1 MDEVSVHVGGHVTLL
16 FSIHS
21 DAILPRNQGSKGAG
35 LCLEHGV
42 IVSVGLS
49 QEDKFEIIDMF
60 GNNSEISNE
69 LYSDLLEAFRHLF
82 NISENIS
89 LRVELQLPLSQ
100 GFGMSAAGLLA
111 TSLALGELFDKG
123 DEGQLARLAHRIERQ
138 HSSGLGDVLGLWAGG
153 CALRTFPGC
162 PPIPGEARSFS
173 VASPALLIWDLNQ
186 SKHTSNYI
194 NDKIW
199 KKNITLAGESIVSR
213 LKKYNWN
220 PSVWPR
226 LLQQADQFAAN
237 SGLLQELERAEL
249 YSKVVDEMD
258 ENMSCHL
265 CMLGTSIIVVPKDI
279 TSDIDFT
286 ELASKIS
293 ELGYGTALTSIQ

>member
-1 MDEVSVHVGGHVTLL
+1 MCIRD
-16 FSIHS
+16 
-21 DAILPRNQGSKGAG
+21 R
-35 LCLEHGV
+35 
-42 IVSVGLS
+42 
-49 QEDKFEIIDMF
+49 
-60 GNNSEISNE
+60 
-69 LYSDLLEAFRHLF
+69 
-82 NISENIS
+82 
-89 LRVELQLPLSQ
+89 
-100 GFGMSAAGLLA
+100 
-111 TSLALGELFDKG
+111 
-123 DEGQLARLAHRIERQ
+123 LARLAHRIERQ

-199 KKNITLAGESIVSR
+199 KRNITLAGESIVSR

-220 PSVWPR
+220 SSVWPL